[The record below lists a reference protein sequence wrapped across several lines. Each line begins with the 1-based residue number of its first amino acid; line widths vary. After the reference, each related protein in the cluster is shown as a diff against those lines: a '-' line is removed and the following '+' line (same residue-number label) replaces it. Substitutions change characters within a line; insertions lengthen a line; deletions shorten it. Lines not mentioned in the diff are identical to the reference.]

1 MKKLIKDFKK
11 FLTEALMN
19 DYDQGGTMTLY
30 HYARP
35 KEETL
40 TLDPKYQKSSYSRRE
55 FETASTPRVFFYVD
69 PTQKERFFSSSNLY
83 KVDVPTNRVYDL
95 QGDPEGHFKMHRHP
109 VYGMR
114 KGMEW
119 DEMLEHIRESYDGI
133 YYSTPNMDI
142 VAWFHPVEVTRVTP
156 EEQAQ
161 LEGKQKGRE

>member
-1 MKKLIKDFKK
+1 MKKLIQDFKK
-11 FLTEALMN
+11 FLTEAQKS

-35 KEETL
+35 KQQAL

-55 FETASTPRVFFYVD
+55 FETASTPRVFFYAD
-69 PTQKERFFSSSNLY
+69 PKHKEGFFSSSTLY
-83 KVDVPTNRVYDL
+83 RVDVPANRVYDL
-95 QGDPEGHFKMHRHP
+95 RNDPEGHFEMHRHP

-114 KGMEW
+114 KGIEW

-142 VAWFHPVEVTRVTP
+142 VAWFHPIEVTQVSP

-161 LEGKQKGRE
+161 LEGE

>member
-1 MKKLIKDFKK
+1 
-11 FLTEALMN
+11 
-19 DYDQGGTMTLY
+19 
-30 HYARP
+30 
-35 KEETL
+35 
-40 TLDPKYQKSSYSRRE
+40 
-55 FETASTPRVFFYVD
+55 
-69 PTQKERFFSSSNLY
+69 
-83 KVDVPTNRVYDL
+83 
-95 QGDPEGHFKMHRHP
+95 MHRHP

-161 LEGKQKGRE
+161 LEGK